1 MGFPAKPSKEEFFEY
16 VFIINVR
23 SFAQVDDCRR
33 RHNYDPFVSTFLTM
47 LAEQGHLARLLE
59 EQNTVIRRV
68 STSSGSLKGGS
79 TSKKENSK
87 RKKKI
92 KKVIKK

>member
-1 MGFPAKPSKEEFFEY
+1 M
-16 VFIINVR
+16 
-23 SFAQVDDCRR
+23 DDCRR

-59 EQNTVIRRV
+59 DQNTVIKRV
-68 STSSGSLKGGS
+68 SNAGSLKGNG
-79 TSKKENSK
+79 SKKENSK
-87 RKKKI
+87 KKKKI